1 MSENNS
7 SEIPE
12 TPETPETPGLTAPG
26 FTSPYVEEVL
36 SDEEAERRIRRMS
49 RRSFL
54 SGAVGVALAGAG
66 WWWLKELQP
75 GSQNARDLGDVAW
88 PFRRSLEL
96 NDKLA
101 QAYFRDS
108 RPVPTFPRDQAREPR
123 GNAEVVDSDDFD
135 PDTWKLALVG
145 LKDMSA
151 ATKTDEDDTPK
162 VRLTI
167 DAIKAFPK
175 VDMTVQ
181 LKCIEGWADVVN
193 WGGTRFRDFL
203 LKYPPPT
210 KSGKPID
217 LENGLDDL
225 PEYVALVTPG
235 GAYYVGI
242 DMASAIH
249 PQTLLCYEMNGE
261 PLPLDH
267 GAPLRLAI
275 PVKYGIK
282 NIQRIGTITYT
293 DTRPADYWA
302 ERGYDYYAG
311 H

>member
-1 MSENNS
+1 MSDGTGSNNYVKAP
-7 SEIPE
+7 SEEI
-12 TPETPETPGLTAPG
+12 
-26 FTSPYVEEVL
+26 L
-36 SDEEAERRIRRMS
+36 SDEEAEERIRRMS

-54 SGAVGVALAGAG
+54 SGAVGVAIAGVG
-66 WWWLKELQP
+66 WWWLKELKPAGQAA
-75 GSQNARDLGDVAW
+75 QDLGDVAW
-88 PFRRSLEL
+88 PFRRALET
-96 NDKLA
+96 NAKLS
-101 QAYFRDS
+101 QAYFRET
-108 RPVPTFPRDQAREPR
+108 RPVPTFPRSMAGEPR
-123 GNAEVVDSDDFD
+123 GNATVVPDPDEFD

-145 LKDMSA
+145 LKDMSK
-151 ATKTDEDDTPK
+151 ATKIDETDPDEKPA
-162 VRLTI
+162 VRLTL

-193 WGGTRFRDFL
+193 WGGTPFRDFL

-225 PEYVALVTPG
+225 PQYVGFVTPSG
-235 GAYYVGI
+235 EYYVGI

-261 PLPLDH
+261 PLPLNH

-275 PVKYGIK
+275 PIKYGIK
-282 NIQRIGTITYT
+282 NLQRIGTITYT
-293 DTRPADYWA
+293 DERPKDYWA

>member
-1 MSENNS
+1 
-7 SEIPE
+7 
-12 TPETPETPGLTAPG
+12 
-26 FTSPYVEEVL
+26 
-36 SDEEAERRIRRMS
+36 MS

-54 SGAVGVALAGAG
+54 RGAIVVAAAGSG
-66 WWWLKELQP
+66 WWWLKELAP
-75 GSQNARDLGDVAW
+75 GSEEAQRLGDVAW
-88 PFRRSLEL
+88 PFRRALET
-96 NDKLA
+96 NAKLT
-101 QAYFRDS
+101 QAYFRES

-123 GNAEVVDSDDFD
+123 SNATVVPDPDNFD

-145 LKDMSA
+145 LQDMSA
-151 ATKTDEDDTPK
+151 ATTTEDDATLA
-162 VRLTI
+162 VRLTL
-167 DAIKAFPK
+167 DVIKAFPK
-175 VDMTVQ
+175 VEMTVQ

-210 KSGKPID
+210 KSGRPVD
-217 LENGLDDL
+217 LEHGLDDL
-225 PEYVALVTPG
+225 PQYVGFVTPSG
-235 GAYYVGI
+235 EYYVGI
-242 DMASAIH
+242 DMAGAVH

-261 PLPLDH
+261 ALPLNH

-282 NIQRIGTITYT
+282 NLQRIGTVTYT

-311 H
+311 L

>member
-1 MSENNS
+1 MSENSN
-7 SEIPE
+7 PE
-12 TPETPETPGLTAPG
+12 TPEQAGPILPSEA
-26 FTSPYVEEVL
+26 L
-36 SDEEAERRIRRMS
+36 SDAEAERRIRRMS

-54 SGAVGVALAGAG
+54 SGAVVVAAAGSG
-66 WWWLKELQP
+66 WWWLKELKP
-75 GSQNARDLGDVAW
+75 GQEGDIAW
-88 PFRRSLEL
+88 PFRRALET
-96 NDKLA
+96 NEKLSH
-101 QAYFRDS
+101 AYFRDT
-108 RPVPTFPRDQAREPR
+108 RPVPTFPRSDAREPR
-123 GNAEVVDSDDFD
+123 LNAEVGLPAEFD
-135 PDTWKLALVG
+135 PETWKLGLIG
-145 LKDMSA
+145 LKDMAA
-151 ATKTDEDDTPK
+151 ATTTDEDNTRA
-162 VRLTI
+162 VRVTLEV
-167 DAIKAFPK
+167 IKAFPK

-210 KSGKPID
+210 KSGQPID
-217 LENGLDDL
+217 LENRLDDL
-225 PEYVALVTPG
+225 PQYVALETPD

-242 DMASAIH
+242 DMASAVH

-261 PLPLDH
+261 ALPMEH

-282 NIQRIGTITYT
+282 NLQRIGTIRYT
-293 DTRPADYWA
+293 DERPKDYWA

>member
-1 MSENNS
+1 MSESNGS
-7 SEIPE
+7 E
-12 TPETPETPGLTAPG
+12 TPKV
-26 FTSPYVEEVL
+26 PYIDEAL

-54 SGAVGVALAGAG
+54 SGAVVVAAAGSG
-66 WWWLKELQP
+66 WWWLKELTP
-75 GSQNARDLGDVAW
+75 GSKEAQQLGDVAW
-88 PFRRSLEL
+88 PFRRALET
-96 NDKLA
+96 NAKLT
-101 QAYFRDS
+101 QAYFRES
-108 RPVPTFPRDQAREPR
+108 RSAPTFPRSQAQEPR
-123 GNAEVVDSDDFD
+123 GNATVVPDPDNFD

-151 ATKTDEDDTPK
+151 ATTTDEDETLA
-162 VRLTI
+162 VRLTL
-167 DAIKAFPK
+167 DVIKAFPK

-210 KSGKPID
+210 KSGKPVD
-217 LENGLDDL
+217 LEHGLDDL
-225 PEYVALVTPG
+225 PEYVGFVTPSG
-235 GAYYVGI
+235 EYYVGI
-242 DMASAIH
+242 DMASAVH

-261 PLPLDH
+261 ALPPNH

-275 PVKYGIK
+275 PIKYGIK
-282 NIQRIGTITYT
+282 NLQRIGTITYT
-293 DTRPADYWA
+293 DKRPADYWA

>member
-1 MSENNS
+1 MSENKNS
-7 SEIPE
+7 E
-12 TPETPETPGLTAPG
+12 TPETPEMPGLTAPG
-26 FTSPYVEEVL
+26 FTSPYVDEVL
-36 SDEEAERRIRRMS
+36 SDEEAERRICRMS

-75 GSQNARDLGDVAW
+75 AGQEARDLGEVAW

-96 NDKLA
+96 NDKLS
-101 QAYFRDS
+101 QSYFREG
-108 RPVPTFPRDQAREPR
+108 RLVPTFPRSDAREPR
-123 GNAEVVDSDDFD
+123 GNAAVVPDPDEFD
-135 PDTWKLALVG
+135 PETWKLALVG
-145 LKDMSA
+145 LKDMSP
-151 ATKTDEDDTPK
+151 ATKTDDDDTPK

-167 DAIKAFPK
+167 DVIKAFPK

-193 WGGTRFRDFL
+193 WGGTRFRDFI

-225 PEYVALVTPG
+225 PQYVGLVTPTG
-235 GAYYVGI
+235 EYYVGI

-261 PLPLDH
+261 PLPLNH

>member
-1 MSENNS
+1 MMSEGKKP
-7 SEIPE
+7 EIPQ
-12 TPETPETPGLTAPG
+12 AP
-26 FTSPYVEEVL
+26 YIDEAL

-54 SGAVGVALAGAG
+54 SGAIVVAATGSG
-66 WWWLKELQP
+66 WWWLKELTP
-75 GSQNARDLGDVAW
+75 ANEGDVAW
-88 PFRRSLEL
+88 PFRRALETNARL
-96 NDKLA
+96 T
-101 QAYFRDS
+101 QAYFRES
-108 RPVPTFPRDQAREPR
+108 RPVPTFPRAQAREPR
-123 GNAEVVDSDDFD
+123 PNATVVPDPDNFD

-145 LKDMSA
+145 LQDMSA
-151 ATKTDEDDTPK
+151 ATTTDEDETLA
-162 VRLTI
+162 VRLTL
-167 DAIKAFPK
+167 DVIKAFPK

-210 KSGKPID
+210 KSGKPVD
-217 LENGLDDL
+217 LEHGLDDL
-225 PEYVALVTPG
+225 PQYVGFVTPSG
-235 GAYYVGI
+235 EYYVGI
-242 DMASAIH
+242 DMASAVH

-261 PLPLDH
+261 ALPLNH

-282 NIQRIGTITYT
+282 NLQRIGTITYT
-293 DTRPADYWA
+293 DKRPADYWA

>member
-1 MSENNS
+1 MSDSKNS
-7 SEIPE
+7 PARGKTWPE
-12 TPETPETPGLTAPG
+12 TN
-26 FTSPYVEEVL
+26 EVL

-54 SGAVGVALAGAG
+54 SGAVVLAAAGSG
-66 WWWLKELQP
+66 WWWLKELKP
-75 GSQNARDLGDVAW
+75 AHEDDVAW
-88 PFRRSLEL
+88 PFRRALET

-101 QAYFRDS
+101 QAYFRES
-108 RPVPTFPRDQAREPR
+108 RPAPTFPRRAAREPR
-123 GNAEVVDSDDFD
+123 QNAAVASSEDFD
-135 PDTWKLALVG
+135 PESWQLAVRG

-151 ATKTDEDDTPK
+151 ATKTDEDETPA

-167 DAIKAFPK
+167 DVIKAFPK

-210 KSGKPID
+210 KSGQPID
-217 LENGLDDL
+217 LEHRLDDL
-225 PEYVALVTPG
+225 PAYVALVTPTG
-235 GAYYVGI
+235 EYYVGI
-242 DMASAIH
+242 DMASAVH
-249 PQTLLCYEMNGE
+249 SQTLLCYEMNGE
-261 PLPLDH
+261 PLPLEH
-267 GAPLRLAI
+267 GAPLRLTI

-282 NIQRIGTITYT
+282 HIQRIGTITYT
-293 DTRPADYWA
+293 DTRPPDYWA

>member
-1 MSENNS
+1 MSDKNKLI
-7 SEIPE
+7 SEGADPQVPYIK
-12 TPETPETPGLTAPG
+12 
-26 FTSPYVEEVL
+26 SPTEEAL
-36 SDEEAERRIRRMS
+36 SEEEAERRIRRMS

-75 GSQNARDLGDVAW
+75 VGQEARDYGDVAW
-88 PFRRSLEL
+88 PFRKALET

-101 QAYFRDS
+101 QAYFREG
-108 RPVPTFPRDQAREPR
+108 RLAPTFPRNQAIEPR
-123 GNAEVVDSDDFD
+123 SNATVVPDPDDFD

-145 LKDMSA
+145 LKDMSK
-151 ATKTDEDDTPK
+151 ATTTDEDETSA

-167 DAIKAFPK
+167 DVIKAFPK
-175 VDMTVQ
+175 IDITVQ
-181 LKCIEGWADVVN
+181 LKCIEGWADTVN

-210 KSGKPID
+210 RSGKPID
-217 LENGLDDL
+217 LEHRLDDL
-225 PEYVALVTPG
+225 PKYVGLKTPTG
-235 GAYYVGI
+235 EYYVGI
-242 DMASAIH
+242 DMASAVH

-261 PLPLDH
+261 PLPLNH

-275 PVKYGIK
+275 PIKYGIK

-293 DTRPADYWA
+293 DEPPADYWA

>member
-1 MSENNS
+1 MMSENSN
-7 SEIPE
+7 PE
-12 TPETPETPGLTAPG
+12 TPEQAGPIL
-26 FTSPYVEEVL
+26 PYEVL
-36 SDEEAERRIRRMS
+36 SDAEAERRIRRMS

-54 SGAVGVALAGAG
+54 SGAVVVAAAGSG
-66 WWWLKELQP
+66 WWWLKELKP
-75 GSQNARDLGDVAW
+75 GQEGDIAW
-88 PFRRSLEL
+88 PFRRALET
-96 NDKLA
+96 NEKLSH
-101 QAYFRDS
+101 AYFRDT
-108 RPVPTFPRDQAREPR
+108 RPVPTFPRSDAREPR
-123 GNAEVVDSDDFD
+123 LNAEVGLPAEFD
-135 PDTWKLALVG
+135 PETWKLGLIG

-151 ATKTDEDDTPK
+151 AKAEDEGPPAVHVT
-162 VRLTI
+162 L

-210 KSGKPID
+210 KSGQPID
-217 LENGLDDL
+217 LENRLDDL
-225 PEYVALVTPG
+225 PQYVALETPD

-242 DMASAIH
+242 DIASAVH

-261 PLPLDH
+261 TLPMEH

-282 NIQRIGTITYT
+282 NLQRIGTIRYT
-293 DTRPADYWA
+293 DDRPKDYWA